1 MIRAISVA
9 ILIIAMIVISN
20 VARRKEE
27 SKVKE
32 NPVASID
39 TSLLL
44 SPRLAYVPV
53 NAVIYSG
60 YLKRPLRMDTE
71 LNIRNTSLT
80 DSLYLTAVTFY
91 NLEGKPLKQFVESI
105 QVLAPLSTQK
115 FYVKRGE
122 FHNTGDNFIVE
133 WRTRGVE
140 LHPLIK
146 SISTDPRNTM
156 ALAMDA
162 VMINP
167 EEAVPVKVQE
177 IPPGE

>member
-9 ILIIAMIVISN
+9 ILIIAMIVVSN

-27 SKVKE
+27 SKLKE
-32 NPVASID
+32 SPVVRVD
-39 TSLLL
+39 TSRLL
-44 SPRLAYVPV
+44 PARQAYVPV
-53 NAVIYSG
+53 NAVVYSG
-60 YLKRPLRMDTE
+60 FLKRPIRMDTE
-71 LNIRNTSLT
+71 LNIRNTSPT
-80 DSLYLTAVTFY
+80 DSLFLTGTAFY
-91 NLEGKPLKQFVESI
+91 DHEGKELKQFVDSI
-105 QVLAPLSTQK
+105 LVLPPLYTQK

-133 WRTRGVE
+133 WRSAGAD
-140 LHPLIK
+140 LQPLIK
-146 SISTDPRNTM
+146 SISTDPRNTI

-167 EEAVPVKVQE
+167 AVTAPPKAEE